1 MAPTTKHKGGPKGP
15 AGMVDKVD
23 GSKSFITRLPD
34 ELLVAIATFFN
45 PPIPFEL
52 GHFVLPSKF
61 TMEGRRELRAL
72 AAACKRFAKVLMP
85 VLYRSLVFI
94 DDKRRTTTVDFYK
107 ARSVHE
113 HVREIYWQPSYLYND
128 MSPVFLHSA
137 TNLTYLV
144 LAFLP
149 QSVPDDFIADDY
161 AGLTTLRRSFTD
173 ALRELKHLR
182 ALEIPFWESREDPD
196 FHFGTEILPSL
207 RQMSVGDWQEWDA
220 FKPNHEIDVVKW
232 LVHPD
237 IDLEEGLLE
246 GWAECLGKNARVL
259 QLAAHSGWGRTD
271 LPAKLPDVIR
281 NASWYKDIKTHP
293 LESLTFH
300 GFNPVTSHKAEWK
313 GTLPQFLSALQSRHL
328 HTVTFLDV
336 PSLRNKRR
344 HILDWDNVDHL
355 KHVTT
360 LQISLAT
367 TVDEGEAAA
376 EAEDHDEDYETDEVD
391 EKGEM
396 TLRISPK
403 EIKAL
408 LNVFPSLQNL
418 LLANFHRCKRPT
430 KHAEEEKE
438 EESESAKNDGEVSR
452 FAQDT
457 FQPAAREFIN
467 SLDLYK
473 SFKDLHQVVFRSAEA
488 ELGVRFRREQGPG
501 THENEEGWHEE
512 LRRLY

>member
-1 MAPTTKHKGGPKGP
+1 MSPANGGKGGPKGP
-15 AGMVDKVD
+15 AGIIDKVD
-23 GSKSFITRLPD
+23 ENKSFIMRLPD

-61 TMEGRRELRAL
+61 TMEGRQELRAL

-94 DDKRRTTTVDFYK
+94 DDKRRTKTVDFYK
-107 ARSVHE
+107 ADKVHE

-128 MSPVFLHSA
+128 MSPIFLHSA
-137 TNLTYLV
+137 KNLTYLV

-173 ALRELKHLR
+173 ALRELKHLH

-220 FKPNHEIDVVKW
+220 FETHHEINVVKW

-237 IDLEEGLLE
+237 IDLEAGLLE
-246 GWAECLGKNARVL
+246 GWAECLGQTARVL

-281 NASWYKDIKTHP
+281 NASWYNEIESHP
-293 LESLTFH
+293 IESLTFH
-300 GFNPVTSHKAEWK
+300 GFNPVTSHKTEWT
-313 GTLPQFLSALQSRHL
+313 GTLPQFLSALQSKNL
-328 HTVTFLDV
+328 HSVTFLDV

-344 HILDWDNVDHL
+344 HILNWDNVDHL
-355 KHVTT
+355 QSVTT

-376 EAEDHDEDYETDEVD
+376 EAEDHDEDFETDEVD

-396 TLRISPK
+396 TLRITPD
-403 EIKAL
+403 EIKSL
-408 LNVFPSLQNL
+408 LTVFPNLHNL
-418 LLANFHRCKRPT
+418 LLANFHRCKRPQ
-430 KHAEEEKE
+430 KHD
-438 EESESAKNDGEVSR
+438 EESSDSDVSR
-452 FAQDT
+452 FAEDT
-457 FQPAAREFIN
+457 FQPAARDFIN
-467 SLDLYK
+467 SLDLYH
-473 SFKDLHQVVFRSAEA
+473 SFKGLEQVVFRSAEA
-488 ELGVRFRREQGPG
+488 ELGVRFRRERGPG
-501 THENEEGWHEE
+501 TRKNSEGWHEE